1 MVCQLLNLTY
11 YLHACYAILH
21 PKGMGSGI
29 QAIIKQMNFY
39 QSLLCVEMSS
49 IMVPW
54 HMHVIN
60 GAIHKVRTQ
69 GKRRGRSFVKIRTR
83 GEGGQI
89 FDLFKCTCFI
99 DAPNS
104 CKY

>member
-1 MVCQLLNLTY
+1 
-11 YLHACYAILH
+11 
-21 PKGMGSGI
+21 
-29 QAIIKQMNFY
+29 
-39 QSLLCVEMSS
+39 MSS

-89 FDLFKCTCFI
+89 FDLFKCTYFI

-104 CKY
+104 CKYYPYNFCGMCRFNGSNILILQNWLNDWPVQNIDLLTSTWGSL